1 MMVMILQIVIHAQVV
16 DRRGCFLALQ
26 QRVAGRAPLVVVVV
40 IVTVAVATVVVVV
53 MRTGYSPT
61 GGTSVVRSQSV
72 QIRIGELA
80 YNGKR

>member
-40 IVTVAVATVVVVV
+40 IVAVATVVVVV